1 MGKKEKALIIA
12 AIDIRIK
19 EEEKA
24 KKDAERKAR

>member
-1 MGKKEKALIIA
+1 MNKKEKALIIA

-24 KKDAERKAR
+24 KRKAERDAR

>member
-1 MGKKEKALIIA
+1 MNKKEKALIIA

-24 KKDAERKAR
+24 KKDAKRNAR

>member
-24 KKDAERKAR
+24 KKDAKRNAR